1 MGLFSKLNDTVNQF
15 DPTAKYRTSQ
25 NYNSGYNHDYS
36 SNSYEYAQPTPTPA
50 YQTYR
55 PYPAPQSNTYPSQS
69 PQSLPQQY
77 SLPWVAQWDTT
88 SRNYYY
94 VNRVT
99 GERRWNNPDMPA
111 SRDMDQGAPMAA
123 APVAASMAVDPNANR
138 VGQTG
143 PANTMDSMGTG
154 QGAGIGDVA
163 QMGLAVVDGFGE

>member
-1 MGLFSKLNDTVNQF
+1 
-15 DPTAKYRTSQ
+15 
-25 NYNSGYNHDYS
+25 
-36 SNSYEYAQPTPTPA
+36 
-50 YQTYR
+50 
-55 PYPAPQSNTYPSQS
+55 
-69 PQSLPQQY
+69 
-77 SLPWVAQWDTT
+77 
-88 SRNYYY
+88 
-94 VNRVT
+94 
-99 GERRWNNPDMPA
+99 MPA